1 MTATIALILYLAAA
15 VFIGGVVWRV
25 RLYARTPAALKIPTM
40 PAPLTR
46 AGVAMRLLR
55 EMVLFESLFKASRW
69 TWLFGWLFHFGLLLV
84 FVRHL
89 RYIAE
94 PAAWLQPIVN
104 TGGIIMFIG
113 LVGLW
118 TRRFCVDRVRYISSP
133 SDHLHLALL
142 VALAVTG
149 LGLKYLW
156 RTDLAAVKNFAGGWF
171 VFAPGPLPAD
181 PALIIHLGLAA
192 LLFIIFPISK
202 LLHAPGLF
210 FSPTRNQVD
219 DSRRQKAKNE

>member
-1 MTATIALILYLAAA
+1 MTTTIALLLYLAA
-15 VFIGGVVWRV
+15 VVCIIGVAYRIW
-25 RLYARTPAALKIPTM
+25 LYARTPAALKIPTM
-40 PAPLTR
+40 PAPMTR
-46 AGVAMRLLR
+46 GVVVLRLLR
-55 EMVLFESLFKASRW
+55 ELVLFESLFKASRW

-104 TGGIIMFIG
+104 TGGILMLTGLIG
-113 LVGLW
+113 LW
-118 TRRFCVDRVRYISSP
+118 ARRFCVDRVRYITAP

-142 VALAVTG
+142 VALAGSG
-149 LGLKYLW
+149 LGLKYFW
-156 RTDLAAVKNFAGGWF
+156 HTDLAAVANFAAGWF
-171 VFAPGPLPAD
+171 AFAPGPLPAD
-181 PALIIHLGLAA
+181 PVLLIHLALAA

-219 DSRRQKAKNE
+219 DSRKRKRER